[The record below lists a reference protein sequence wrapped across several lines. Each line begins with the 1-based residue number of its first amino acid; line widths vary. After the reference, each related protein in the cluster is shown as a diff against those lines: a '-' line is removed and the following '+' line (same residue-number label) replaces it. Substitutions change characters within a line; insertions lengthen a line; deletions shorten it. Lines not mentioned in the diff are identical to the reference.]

1 MSVCQ
6 SGQPEEDSASEEV
19 AANATRDS
27 YKQKPASKLVRV
39 LTVLAY
45 LLSVSLAAILL
56 SVYYVVVWRAPEAV
70 AEVGEVSA
78 RRTGPNT
85 TLHHHRHHYQSVH
98 HAVPTPYTAG
108 TCKLAA
114 RRRSGARPPRSA
126 HAEPPP
132 PGRPPRA
139 ATLDALSQYNV
150 PPFSRHQEVSSGRH
164 GRRDPHGNSAAAHQE
179 NWAISIS
186 VSQLPGFVRR
196 RALRQWVV
204 ATPAMSGKSCTSGSV
219 RSCGGSV
226 RLGTAGGHEVVLD
239 ALYERKRD
247 KKSVRVLTV
256 IVYVFCVSLAAIM
269 LSLYYVF
276 FWEPKDA
283 QYAQRKVFHTVEKQ
297 TSTTPMPTCF
307 MPLTGGGNT
316 TVNGEI
322 IPSTPENIT
331 GGYPEDN
338 ITDSSAGPTVDTT
351 SVPDTTPSDLHNGTS
366 EMNTLNVTDSIT

>member
-1 MSVCQ
+1 
-6 SGQPEEDSASEEV
+6 
-19 AANATRDS
+19 
-27 YKQKPASKLVRV
+27 
-39 LTVLAY
+39 
-45 LLSVSLAAILL
+45 
-56 SVYYVVVWRAPEAV
+56 
-70 AEVGEVSA
+70 
-78 RRTGPNT
+78 
-85 TLHHHRHHYQSVH
+85 
-98 HAVPTPYTAG
+98 
-108 TCKLAA
+108 
-114 RRRSGARPPRSA
+114 
-126 HAEPPP
+126 
-132 PGRPPRA
+132 
-139 ATLDALSQYNV
+139 
-150 PPFSRHQEVSSGRH
+150 
-164 GRRDPHGNSAAAHQE
+164 
-179 NWAISIS
+179 
-186 VSQLPGFVRR
+186 
-196 RALRQWVV
+196 
-204 ATPAMSGKSCTSGSV
+204 MSGKSCTSGSV

-338 ITDSSAGPTVDTT
+338 ITDSSVGPTVDTT
-351 SVPDTTPSDLHNGTS
+351 SLPDTTPSGLHNGTS